1 MKEVLLVKGRKG
13 LIKKQEGGSVWRG
26 REGKVPGGSKTSEI
40 DIVVAFF
47 SF

>member
-13 LIKKQEGGSVWRG
+13 LIKKQEGSVWRG